1 MMILKVLKIFRPLNL
16 FIIALSQLL
25 TFYFLAQSS
34 QSFIYIIVLTI
45 GTCSI
50 AAAGYLINDYFDVQR
65 DALNNKT
72 KEALAFLRNNKLF
85 WLIYILLNLVGLLA
99 AWMIQ
104 FKLIYI
110 FVVIQ
115 LLLFVYSYSWKDL
128 PILGNV
134 TISTI
139 VALAILLVRWVH
151 PDLKLNLLLFYS
163 LFAFFST
170 WIREMIKDIEDFAGD
185 SEVGSRNLIQLMGIK
200 KSLFLIRILIL
211 FVLATLF
218 TSWELIGSFFHAPLS
233 WVVLI
238 YGLVCIVLPMVFQ
251 LIISYQNY
259 PNYKLMSTLSKYAMI
274 TGILS
279 MLFF

>member
-1 MMILKVLKIFRPLNL
+1 MLLKVLKIFRPLNL
-16 FIIALSQLL
+16 FIIALSQILA
-25 TFYFLAQSS
+25 FFFLAQAS
-34 QSFIYIIVLTI
+34 QSFIYIVVLTI

-65 DALNNKT
+65 DASNNKT

-85 WLIYILLNLVGLLA
+85 WFIYILLNLLGLLA

-115 LLLFVYSYSWKDL
+115 ILLFVYSYSWKDL

-151 PDLKLNLLLFYS
+151 PDLKLNLLLFYG

-185 SEVGSRNLIQLMGIK
+185 KEAGSRNLIQLMGIK

-211 FVLATLF
+211 FVLATLI
-218 TSWELIGSFFHAPLS
+218 TSWELIGSFFHSPLS

-238 YGLVCIVLPMVFQ
+238 YGLVCIVLPMIFQ
-251 LIISYQNY
+251 LILSYQNY

>member
-1 MMILKVLKIFRPLNL
+1 MILKVLKIFRPLNL

>member
-1 MMILKVLKIFRPLNL
+1 MLLKVLKIFRPLNL
-16 FIIALSQLL
+16 FIIALSQILA
-25 TFYFLAQSS
+25 FFFLAQAS
-34 QSFIYIIVLTI
+34 QSFIYIVVLTI

-65 DALNNKT
+65 DASNNKT

-85 WLIYILLNLVGLLA
+85 WFIYILLNLLGLLA

-115 LLLFVYSYSWKDL
+115 ILLFIYSYSWKDL
-128 PILGNV
+128 PLLGNI
-134 TISTI
+134 TISTL

-151 PDLKLNLLLFYS
+151 PDLKLNLLLFYG

-185 SEVGSRNLIQLMGIK
+185 KEAGSRNLIQLMGIK

-211 FVLATLF
+211 FVLATLI
-218 TSWELIGSFFHAPLS
+218 TSWELIGSFFHSPLS

-251 LIISYQNY
+251 LILSYQNY

>member
-1 MMILKVLKIFRPLNL
+1 MILKVLKIFRPLNL

-251 LIISYQNY
+251 LIISYHNY

>member
-1 MMILKVLKIFRPLNL
+1 MLLKVLKIFRPLNL
-16 FIIALSQLL
+16 FIIALSQILA
-25 TFYFLAQSS
+25 FFFLAQAS

-65 DALNNKT
+65 DASNNKT

-85 WLIYILLNLVGLLA
+85 WFIYILLNLLGLLA

-115 LLLFVYSYSWKDL
+115 ILLFIYSYSWKDL
-128 PILGNV
+128 PLLGNI
-134 TISTI
+134 TISTL

-151 PDLKLNLLLFYS
+151 PDLKLNLLLFYG

-185 SEVGSRNLIQLMGIK
+185 KEAGSRNLIQLMGIK

-211 FVLATLF
+211 FVLATLI
-218 TSWELIGSFFHAPLS
+218 TSWELIGSFFHSPLS

-251 LIISYQNY
+251 LILSYQNY